1 MQDAFGSPD
10 PHHGSGAST
19 FGPLPQSARTWAMI
33 CHVAGLGGYFIPIA
47 GSIILPLVIWL
58 LKRDEHPFIDD
69 QGKEAL
75 NFQITLILYWVVA
88 GILVLLLVGFL
99 LFLLIP
105 LYQILMIAI
114 AAVKSRAGDRYRY
127 PFIIRFLT

>member
-1 MQDAFGSPD
+1 MQDPFDSPDAGFGSDLD
-10 PHHGSGAST
+10 PIPA
-19 FGPLPQSARTWAMI
+19 SARNWAML

-58 LKRDEHPFIDD
+58 LKKDEYPFIDD
-69 QGKEAL
+69 QGRESL
-75 NFQITLILYWVVA
+75 NFQITLLLYWVVA
-88 GILVLLLVGFL
+88 GILVLLLIGILFL
-99 LFLLIP
+99 LLIP

-127 PFIIRFLT
+127 PFIIRFLS